1 MAARSGHGT
10 ARVSVW
16 CYDPLLFWFWGWHSM
31 HIAAVGWIYVTLM
44 MAITEETV
52 VAGIMT
58 FFFYGVLPTLIILY
72 VSGSGQRR
80 RRREQETRDK
90 LAAMQA
96 RQAAKPA
103 SDARPESGQAADPAT
118 SVRANP
124 DQ

>member
-1 MAARSGHGT
+1 
-10 ARVSVW
+10 
-16 CYDPLLFWFWGWHSM
+16 M

-72 VSGSGQRR
+72 LSGSGQRR
-80 RRREQETRDK
+80 RRREQETRDR

-96 RQAAKPA
+96 RQATEPT
-103 SDARPESGQAADPAT
+103 SDAQPESGPAATPTD